1 MIADGILEIAPL
13 AYMRGRT
20 FNRTFLILDEAQ
32 NASIHEIK
40 TVITRVGED
49 SKIVLLGDVDQID
62 TPYIDTLSNG
72 LTVVAEKFKNAKIAG
87 HVTLVK
93 GERSELA
100 TIASKII

>member
-32 NASIHEIK
+32 NASIHELK